1 MIANVLLLS
10 LGTFASPVIISD
22 VKATLE
28 PGHLRVEVRG
38 NDGIDPEAAHA
49 RIDDGRLFL
58 FLGGTRVHADNRS
71 WELSDGSG
79 SVRAHRHRLETE
91 IVVPLTRNGC
101 SGPVELTPS
110 ENGLTALV
118 GCEGLPVAAAPV
130 SVVESTRTKRTQKLD
145 SEEAPRAIAV
155 ADKPLSVPRVAA
167 EVAKPT
173 SAKPIAANAAAPM
186 PASAPATE
194 PLVVAL
200 PTEAEQ
206 LKALVALPSPTGRV
220 ESSAAVAKAAA
231 ADKDGEDE
239 DAEGDTKVEKKKIEK
254 ASQPIVEKLNGKTV
268 PAALVAAPVANPAS
282 ATAGS
287 TPGIAL
293 PVVGLLALAGI
304 GYVFARRRKIQGY
317 RHIQIVETASLGPK
331 RALVVA
337 RVGEQ
342 TLILGS
348 SEAGITLLR
357 TQTDERAAGVVEATL
372 PTNEIDVPISD
383 ALADIPEPSVE
394 IPTALARPGF
404 RAIEGG
410 LASLFGKRGDAKRAT
425 DLRETQS
432 TGDESFDDIL
442 EDSVEDQELR
452 RKLAAGLSARAR

>member
-1 MIANVLLLS
+1 
-10 LGTFASPVIISD
+10 
-22 VKATLE
+22 
-28 PGHLRVEVRG
+28 
-38 NDGIDPEAAHA
+38 
-49 RIDDGRLFL
+49 
-58 FLGGTRVHADNRS
+58 
-71 WELSDGSG
+71 
-79 SVRAHRHRLETE
+79 
-91 IVVPLTRNGC
+91 
-101 SGPVELTPS
+101 
-110 ENGLTALV
+110 
-118 GCEGLPVAAAPV
+118 
-130 SVVESTRTKRTQKLD
+130 
-145 SEEAPRAIAV
+145 
-155 ADKPLSVPRVAA
+155 
-167 EVAKPT
+167 
-173 SAKPIAANAAAPM
+173 
-186 PASAPATE
+186 
-194 PLVVAL
+194 
-200 PTEAEQ
+200 
-206 LKALVALPSPTGRV
+206 V